1 MRLIDDLKKL
11 GWKIS
16 TAESCTGGLLAKTIT
31 DAPGSSDVF
40 EFGAV
45 VYSNKFKNK
54 LLGVP
59 KEVLNMYGAVS
70 EETAYALSKG
80 ICEYS
85 DAEVGVGITGIA
97 GPGGGTK
104 EKPVGLVYYSI
115 YIRQK
120 NIHICEKLLLS
131 GARDEVRSQTVT
143 AVLEKLKELL

>member
-1 MRLIDDLKKL
+1 MKLIDNLKRH
-11 GWKIS
+11 GWKIA

-31 DAPGSSDVF
+31 DYAGSSDVF

-54 LLGVP
+54 LLGVSND
-59 KEVLNMYGAVS
+59 VLNTYGAVS
-70 EETAYALSKG
+70 EQTAYALSKG

-85 DAEVGVGITGIA
+85 EAEVGVGITGIA
-97 GPGGGTK
+97 GPGGGTS

-115 YIRQK
+115 YIEQK

-131 GARDEVRSQTVT
+131 GNREQVRQQTVL
-143 AVLEKLKELL
+143 AVIKKLEEIL

>member
-1 MRLIDDLKKL
+1 MKLIDDLKRH
-11 GWKIS
+11 GWKIA

-31 DAPGSSDVF
+31 DYSGSSEVF

-54 LLGVP
+54 LLSVSND
-59 KEVLNMYGAVS
+59 VLNTYGAVS
-70 EETAYALSKG
+70 EQTAYALSKG

-85 DAEVGVGITGIA
+85 EAEVGVGITGIA
-97 GPGGGTK
+97 GPGGGTS

-115 YIRQK
+115 YIEQK

-131 GARDEVRSQTVT
+131 GNREQVRQQTVL
-143 AVLEKLKELL
+143 AVIKKLEDIL